1 MLQLVRLSLLALAA
15 AGAVAPAAAADDP
28 CAGFSWN
35 VAHERALFAG
45 AARALA
51 SGRDA
56 ASAPSLEVE
65 RLYELTLAQHEEVQL
80 PVADRRAHGA
90 GTGFSGLVRLE
101 IPAAGS
107 YRVSVGSQMWV
118 DLVSGSMLIGPS
130 DFAGQHGCDAPHKI
144 VQFDLQPGT
153 FILQMSGAASDHVR
167 VTVTR
172 APHDGH

>member
-1 MLQLVRLSLLALAA
+1 MRQLVSLSLLVLAA
-15 AGAVAPAAAADDP
+15 AALGSAAAAEDP

-35 VAHERALFAG
+35 IAHERALFAG
-45 AARALA
+45 AARPLTA
-51 SGRDA
+51 GRDA
-56 ASAPSLEVE
+56 AAAPSLELD
-65 RLYELTLAQHEEVQL
+65 RLYELTLAPHEQVQL
-80 PVADRRAHGA
+80 PVADRKAHGA
-90 GTGFSGLVRLE
+90 GTGFSGLVRLQ

-118 DLVSGSMLIGPS
+118 DLVSGSMLIATS

-153 FILQMSGAASDHVR
+153 FILQMSGAAGDHVR

-172 APHDGH
+172 APP